1 MSKQEINELI
11 TYHFTEFGVKFV
23 NIIIIFGSIH
33 IICILAV
40 LGYMA
45 LEFLDLV
52 NGILILLLLPCF
64 IMFVILVKFCLNLN
78 EQNKKIIKIIKD
90 DKKSKLITKDTW
102 EKIPKK
108 FLEKKELK

>member
-45 LEFLDLV
+45 YFEQICI
-52 NGILILLLLPCF
+52 GILILLLLPSF